1 MKWLKTQNGNII
13 RLGAVSEFIPYGCS
27 MDILI
32 GETKETAYQY
42 DYKEQAELVY
52 EDLFSFITDAETNNE
67 IFSFPKNDANTW
79 LKSYSFDDFASEMEL
94 SIRVHN
100 ACLRGGVKT
109 VYDIMPTEDGWERCF
124 RNLGKMGAEE
134 LRQKREEFIE
144 RHKVKKIDAEV
155 ME

>member
-13 RLGAVSEFIPYGCS
+13 RLGAVSEFIPYSYS

-42 DYKEQAELVY
+42 DHKEQAELVY
-52 EDLFSFITDAETNNE
+52 EDLFSFITDVETNNE
-67 IFSFPKNDANTW
+67 IFSFPKNDTYTW

-94 SIRVHN
+94 SIRVYN
-100 ACLRGGVKT
+100 ACLRGGVRT
-109 VYDIMPTEDGWERCF
+109 VYDVMPTEDGGERCF

-144 RHKVKKIDAEV
+144 RHKVKKI
-155 ME
+155 